1 MGQLLGAILEDV
13 FEYAIEKFIG
23 GWGRTIVAGFRE
35 SVLQGLLCLFIPP
48 YTIYYAIELRRQRS
62 EVKSVI
68 TEFMEAVV
76 ARNVEAAYA
85 YCSPHSPTK
94 EEIAG
99 VIKSS
104 YKIFEDYERLT
115 ISSQN
120 PKSSGG
126 ITTCYVSGEVIYSGA
141 PGCPFE
147 AWLAKDKD
155 NNVWKM
161 TGIQIGSTVGS
172 TAKRWSNKKTL
183 IAIGVGVLGV
193 VLMVVGFEV
202 HGSGISAIVGFFV
215 LFSVLAWV
223 VYSLMKK

>member
-35 SVLQGLLCLFIPP
+35 SVLQGLVCLFIPP
-48 YTIYYAIELRRQRS
+48 YTIYYAIELGRQRS

-76 ARNVEAAYA
+76 ARNVESAYA
-85 YCSPHSPTK
+85 YCSLHSPTR

-99 VIKSS
+99 VIESS
-104 YKIFEDYERLT
+104 YKIFEGYERLT

-126 ITTCYVSGEVIYSGA
+126 ITTCYVSGEVIYSSA

-147 AWLAKDKD
+147 AWLAKD
-155 NNVWKM
+155 NGVWKI
-161 TGIQIGSTVGS
+161 TGINIGSTAGS
-172 TAKRWSNKKTL
+172 TAKKWSNKKTL

-193 VLMVVGFEV
+193 ALMIIGFV
-202 HGSGISAIVGFFV
+202 AGLGISIFVGFFV

-223 VYSLMKK
+223 VYSMMKK